1 MGRKTTFKR
10 TVFAHAVLL
19 AIAATVST
27 GAMAQSNATGNIFG
41 QAKAGEVVVIENTGT
56 GLKRTVTPDAT
67 GRFQALSL
75 PTGNYKVTLEKG
87 GAMVSS
93 KNVEVLIG
101 QGSEVSF
108 STLGSVVVTGQAKKL
123 DVTTANAGS
132 VFTAKELA
140 AIPMAPA
147 VANIVQMA
155 PATTRGDYRYG
166 NNAASFGGAGP
177 SENAA
182 FINGF
187 PVTNSLYQVGYSSLP
202 FGAIN
207 QAQIITGGYGAEFGR
222 STGGVINITT
232 KSGSNQWEAGIGA
245 TWAPNSL
252 RAKAKNIDYPVTGSA
267 NTSGT
272 DGRVYN
278 YKEGDIRNEYGING
292 YISGPLIEDK
302 LFLYFAAEKTNVER
316 QTARLARTST
326 SNSSIGWLEQYSQV
340 PRSLLKLDWNITPDH
355 HLEYTR
361 IDDKSLVEDR
371 YYGFNYTTL
380 QRGSVQNGGA
390 KFVNYASGIL
400 GLSATGAALQASQ
413 GASIDILKYTGYIN
427 DDLTVQA
434 VFGQSYTPRVQDPF
448 GYQPGVAPITAPLD
462 SRADGINYFPSN
474 PQGFTSA
481 ILRPDAQDTN
491 KGMRLDVEYKVAQAH
506 TLRAGIDNNRIRGVN
521 GTTSAGGNTWN
532 YVRAA
537 DLGVSVPN
545 GFTMSPVQGGGL
557 GATCTV
563 AGQAG
568 VGGCYVTK
576 NVQTVGAIPTVDQS
590 AQYIEDRYQ
599 MTKDVLLTFGI
610 RNEQYANKN
619 TAGETFIE
627 QKQQIAPRFAA
638 TWDVNGDASLKV
650 FGTAGRYNLPL
661 PANLAVRFAGPSV
674 NTDTSYTYTGV
685 DPVTGA
691 PLGLRQI
698 SPTISA
704 NNELGQEKDVR
715 DLAAVDIKSHS
726 QDEFSL
732 GFEKAVGSDY
742 NMGARVT
749 YRKLKS
755 TIDDYSD
762 SRAII
767 KKLKQMG
774 IADTSAFEH
783 NWAGALF
790 NPGMENTFN
799 VVVDAAGNRR
809 LVTLSAAELGFPDD
823 LQRDYTALDL
833 MFEHPLKN
841 GWYGKFMYT
850 WSRDYG
856 NHEGQTKSDNGQA
869 DVGFTSTW
877 DFPENNLNSIGRL
890 PNDRTH
896 QIKAYG
902 LYEVSNEWAVGA
914 NMLAAS
920 GRPSAKTC
928 SIPAAIDNQGLGL
941 IQYGSTFYL
950 CPGMDPNRGNA
961 GDLPWDIRF
970 DLNLQYKPQSVKGLV
985 FKIDVLNVFDA
996 QTAQAVDEGQNNRL
1010 LYTTSPTANMVTSYT
1025 DPRSVRLGVQYSRK
1039 F

>member
-1 MGRKTTFKR
+1 MGRNTTFKR

-41 QAKAGEVVVIENTGT
+41 QAKAGETVLIESDTGV
-56 GLKRTVTPDAT
+56 KRTIAPDSN

-75 PTGNYKVTLEKG
+75 PTGNYKVTLQKG
-87 GAMVSS
+87 GAVVSS

-108 STLGSVVVTGQAKKL
+108 ATLDAVVVTGQAKKL
-123 DVTTANAGS
+123 DVTTANAGN

-140 AIPMAPA
+140 ALPIAPA

-182 FINGF
+182 FINGY
-187 PVTNSLYQVGYSSLP
+187 PVTNGLYQVGYSSLP
-202 FGAIN
+202 FGAIS

-232 KSGSNQWEAGIGA
+232 KSGSNQWEAGLGA

-252 RAKAKNIDYPVTGSA
+252 RAKAKNLEYPVTGAA
-267 NTSGT
+267 NTVGT
-272 DGRVYN
+272 DGLIQN
-278 YKEGDIRNEYGING
+278 YKEGDIRNEYGVNG
-292 YISGPLIEDK
+292 FIGGPLIEDK
-302 LFLYFAAEKTNVER
+302 LFMYFSAEKTNVDR
-316 QTARLARTST
+316 QGARLGRTNVANANT
-326 SNSSIGWLEQYSQV
+326 GWLEQYSSV

-361 IDDKSLVEDR
+361 IDDKSEVEDR
-371 YYGFNYTTL
+371 YYGFSYATL
-380 QRGSVQNGGA
+380 SRTSDVQKGGA
-390 KFVNYASGIL
+390 KFTNYASGIL
-400 GLSATGAALQASQ
+400 GLGATGAALQAAQ
-413 GASIDILKYTGYIN
+413 GASIDILKYTGYFTDSFTGQI
-427 DDLTVQA
+427 VI
-434 VFGQSYTPRVQDPF
+434 GQSYTPYKQDPF
-448 GYQPGVAPITAPLD
+448 GYQPTVSPITAPLD
-462 SRADGINYFPSN
+462 SRADGINYVPSN

-481 ILRPDAQDTN
+481 VLRPDAQSTN
-491 KGMRLDVEYKVAQAH
+491 KALRVDLEYKATDSH
-506 TLRAGIDNNRIRGVN
+506 TIRGGVDSVKIRGVN
-521 GTTSAGGNTWN
+521 GTNSAGGSNWT
-532 YVRAA
+532 YSRAA

-545 GFTMSPVQGGGL
+545 GYTLSPQQGGGL

-568 VGGCYVTK
+568 VGGCYVFK
-576 NVQTVGAIPTVDQS
+576 NVQTVGAIPTVEQS
-590 AQYIEDRYQ
+590 AMYIEDRYQ
-599 MTKDVLLTFGI
+599 MTKDVLLTFGL
-610 RNEQYANKN
+610 RNEAYANKN
-619 TAGETFIE
+619 TAGETFVE

-674 NTDTSYTYTGV
+674 NTDTAFTYTGV

-698 SPTISA
+698 SPAVSA

-715 DLAAVDIKSHS
+715 DLASVDIKSHS

-732 GFEKAVGSDY
+732 GFEKALGSDY
-742 NMGARVT
+742 NMGARLT

-762 SRAII
+762 SRAIV
-767 KKLKQMG
+767 KKLKQLG
-774 IADTSAFEH
+774 VADTSYFEGI
-783 NWAGALF
+783 WAGALF
-790 NPGMENTFN
+790 NPGTDNTFN
-799 VVVDAAGNRR
+799 VAISPTERR
-809 LVTLSAAELGFPDD
+809 NVTLSAAEIGFPDD
-823 LQRDYTALDL
+823 LQRDYTAIDL

-877 DFPENNLNSIGRL
+877 DFPENNLNSVGRL

-902 LYEVSNEWAVGA
+902 LYEVSSEWAVGA
-914 NMLAAS
+914 NFLAAS
-920 GRPSAKTC
+920 GRPTSKTC
-928 SIPAAIDNQGLGL
+928 SVPNGLDKDGVGL

-950 CPGMDPNRGNA
+950 CPGLGGRAAA

-970 DLNLQYKPQSVKGLV
+970 DLNLQYKPDAVKGLV
-985 FKIDVLNVFDA
+985 FKVDVLNVFNA

-1010 LYTTSPTANMVTSYT
+1010 LYTTSPTANQVLSYT
-1025 DPRSVRLGVQYSRK
+1025 DPRSVRLGVQYSKK

>member
-1 MGRKTTFKR
+1 
-10 TVFAHAVLL
+10 VFAHAVLL

-56 GLKRTVTPDAT
+56 GLKRTITPDAS

-75 PTGNYKVTLEKG
+75 PTGTYKVTLQRG
-87 GAMVSS
+87 DAVVSS
-93 KNVEVLIG
+93 RNVEVLIG
-101 QGSEVSF
+101 QGTEVPFTS
-108 STLGSVVVTGQAKKL
+108 LDSVVVTGQSKKL
-123 DVTTANAGS
+123 DVSTANAGS
-132 VFTAKELA
+132 VFTAKELSA
-140 AIPMAPA
+140 LPIAPA
-147 VANIVQMA
+147 VSSIVQMA

-202 FGAIN
+202 FGSIN

-232 KSGSNQWEAGIGA
+232 KSGTNQWEAGVGA

-252 RAKAKNIDYPVTGSA
+252 RATPNNIMFPVTGTT
-267 NTSGT
+267 NNSGT

-278 YKEGDIRNEYGING
+278 YKAGDVRNEYSING

-302 LFLYFAAEKTNVER
+302 LFIYFAAEKTNYDY
-316 QTARLARTST
+316 QTARLASTNT
-326 SNSSIGWLEQYSQV
+326 SNKTVGWLEEYSQV

-361 IDDKSLVEDR
+361 IDDKSNVEDR
-371 YYGFNYTTL
+371 YFSFDYNTL

-390 KFVNYASGIL
+390 KFVNYAGGIL
-400 GLSATGAALQASQ
+400 GLTATGAALQAAQ
-413 GASIDILKYTGYIN
+413 GASVDILKYTGYIN

-434 VFGQSYTPRVQDPF
+434 VFGQTYTPRVQDPF
-448 GYQPGVAPITAPLD
+448 GYQPGVMPISSTLD
-462 SRADGINYFPSN
+462 ARADGVNYSPSN
-474 PQGFTSA
+474 PQSFTSSL
-481 ILRPDAQDTN
+481 LRPDAKDTN
-491 KGMRLDVEYKVAQAH
+491 KGMRFDLEYKLAEKH
-506 TLRAGIDNNRIRGVN
+506 TLRAGIDNNRITGWN
-521 GTTSAGGNTWN
+521 GTTSSGGGTWT

-537 DLGVSVPN
+537 DQGASVPP
-545 GFTMSPVQGGGL
+545 GFTMSPQAGGGL

-563 AGQAG
+563 AGQPG
-568 VGGCYVTK
+568 VGGCYVLK
-576 NVQTVGAIPTVDQS
+576 NVQVVGAIPTVDQS

-599 MTKDVLLTFGI
+599 VTKDVLLTIGL
-610 RNEQYANKN
+610 RDEQFANKN

-627 QKQQIAPRFAA
+627 QKHQIAPRFAA

-650 FGTAGRYNLPL
+650 FGTAGRYHMPL
-661 PANLAVRFAGPSV
+661 PANLAVRFAGPSL
-674 NTDTSYTYTGV
+674 NTDTAYTYTGV

-698 SPTISA
+698 SPAISA

-715 DLAAVDIKSHS
+715 DLAAVDIKSHY
-726 QDEFSL
+726 QDELTL
-732 GFEKAVGSDY
+732 GFEKALSSDY
-742 NMGARVT
+742 NMGARLT

-762 SRAII
+762 PRAIAA
-767 KKLKQMG
+767 KLQQMG
-774 IADTSAFEH
+774 VDPTYF
-783 NWAGALF
+783 NNNFAGALF
-790 NPGMENTFN
+790 NPGDTNTFN
-799 VVVDAAGNRR
+799 VAIDAAGNRR
-809 LVTLSAAELGFPDD
+809 LVTLSPAEMGFPDSM
-823 LQRDYTALDL
+823 QRDYTALDL
-833 MFEHPLKN
+833 MFEHPMKN
-841 GWYGKFMYT
+841 GWYGKLMYT
-850 WSRDYG
+850 WSREYG
-856 NHEGQTKSDNGQA
+856 NTEGQTHSDNGQA
-869 DVGFTSTW
+869 DVGFTSSW
-877 DFPENNLNSIGRL
+877 DFPEVMLNSVGRL

-920 GRPSAKTC
+920 GRPTAKSC
-928 SIPAAIDNQGLGL
+928 SIPAALDNQGLGL
-941 IQYGSTFYL
+941 IQYGSIFYL
-950 CPGMDPNRGNA
+950 CPGIANGRGTG

-970 DLNLQYKPQSVKGLV
+970 DLNLQYKPQSVKGLL
-985 FKIDVLNVFDA
+985 FKVDVLNVFNQ
-996 QTAQAVDEGQNNRL
+996 QTAQAIDENQNNRL
-1010 LYTTSPTANMVTSYT
+1010 LYTTSPTANMYTSYT

>member
-27 GAMAQSNATGNIFG
+27 GALAQSNATGNIYG
-41 QAKAGEVVVIENTGT
+41 QAKAGEVVVIESNT
-56 GLKRTVTPDAT
+56 GLKRTITPDAS
-67 GRFQALSL
+67 GRFQASSL
-75 PTGNYKVTLEKG
+75 PTGNYKVTLQKG
-87 GAMVSS
+87 GAAVGS

-108 STLGSVVVTGQAKKL
+108 STLESVVVTGQSKKL
-123 DVTTANAGS
+123 DVSTANAGN

-140 AIPMAPA
+140 AMPMAPA
-147 VANIVQMA
+147 VSNIVQIA
-155 PATTRGDYRYG
+155 PGTTRGDYRYG

-202 FGAIN
+202 FGSIS

-232 KSGSNQWEAGIGA
+232 KSGGNEWEAGVGA
-245 TWAPNSL
+245 TWAPNAL
-252 RAKAKNIDYPVTGSA
+252 RSKPKNIMYPVTGA
-267 NTSGT
+267 QNNVGT
-272 DGRVYN
+272 DGLIHQ

-292 YISGPLIEDK
+292 FVSGPLIADK

-316 QTARLARTST
+316 QTSRLARTNT
-326 SNSSIGWLEQYSQV
+326 SNATIGWLEQYSQV
-340 PRSLLKLDWNITPDH
+340 PRSILKLDWNITADH

-361 IDDKSLVEDR
+361 IDDKSDVEDR

-380 QRGSVQNGGA
+380 QRNDVQKGGA

-400 GLSATGAALQASQ
+400 GLTATGAALQAAQ
-413 GASIDILKYTGYIN
+413 GASVDILKYTGYIN

-434 VFGQSYTPRVQDPF
+434 VFGQTYTPRKQDPF
-448 GYQPGVAPITAPLD
+448 GYQPGVAPIGSTLD
-462 SRADGINYFPSN
+462 ARADGVNYTPTN
-474 PQGFTSA
+474 PQGFA
-481 ILRPDAQDTN
+481 AQLLRPDAQDTN
-491 KGMRLDVEYKVAQAH
+491 KGMRLDAEYKVAQAH
-506 TLRAGIDNNRIRGVN
+506 TLRFGLDNNRIRGVN
-521 GTTSAGGNTWN
+521 GTESAGGGTWT
-532 YVRAA
+532 YQRAK

-545 GFTMSPVQGGGL
+545 GYNLSPQQGGGL
-557 GATCTV
+557 GSTCTV
-563 AGQAG
+563 AGQPG
-568 VGGCYVTK
+568 VGGCYVTFNK
-576 NVQTVGAIPTVDQS
+576 QTLGAIPTVEQS

-599 MTKDVLLTFGI
+599 ATKDVLLTFGI
-610 RNEQYANKN
+610 RNEQFSNKN
-619 TAGETFIE
+619 TAGETFVE

-650 FGTAGRYNLPL
+650 FGTAGRYHLPL

-674 NTDTSYTYTGV
+674 NTDQAYTYTGV
-685 DPVTGA
+685 DPVTGK
-691 PLGLRQI
+691 PLGLVAI
-698 SPTISA
+698 SGAISA

-715 DLAAVDIKSHS
+715 DLSAVDIKSHS
-726 QDEFSL
+726 QDEFSF
-732 GFEKAVGSDY
+732 GFEKALSSNY
-742 NMGARVT
+742 NMGARLT
-749 YRKLKS
+749 YRRLKS

-762 SRAII
+762 SRAIA

-774 IADTSAFEH
+774 VADTSYFENVGWH
-783 NWAGALF
+783 GALF

-799 VVVDAAGNRR
+799 VVIDAAGNRR
-809 LVTLSAAELGFPDD
+809 LVTLSPAELGFPED
-823 LQRDYTALDL
+823 LQRDYTAIDL

-850 WSRDYG
+850 WSKDYG

-877 DFPENNLNSIGRL
+877 DFPENNLNGVGRL

-914 NMLAAS
+914 NVLAAS

-928 SIPAAIDNQGLGL
+928 SIPANLDTEGLGL
-941 IQYGSTFYL
+941 IQYGTNFYL
-950 CPGMDPNRGNA
+950 CPGITNGRATGE
-961 GDLPWDIRF
+961 DLPWDIRF
-970 DLNLQYKPQSVKGLV
+970 DMNLQYKPQSVKGLI
-985 FKIDVLNVFDA
+985 FKVDVLNVFNA
-996 QTAQAVDEGQNNRL
+996 QTAQGMDEGQNNRL
-1010 LYTTSPTANMVTSYT
+1010 LYTTSPTANQITSYT

>member
-27 GAMAQSNATGNIFG
+27 GAMAQSNATGNIYG
-41 QAKAGEVVVIENTGT
+41 QAKAGEVVFIESET
-56 GLKRTVTPDAT
+56 GLKRTITPDAS
-67 GRFQALSL
+67 GRFQATSL
-75 PTGNYKVTLEKG
+75 PTGNYKVTLQKG
-87 GAMVSS
+87 GASVGS

-108 STLGSVVVTGQAKKL
+108 SSLEAVVVTGQSKKL
-123 DVTTANAGS
+123 DVTTANAGN
-132 VFTAKELA
+132 VFTAKELGQLP
-140 AIPMAPA
+140 IAPA
-147 VANIVQMA
+147 VSNIVQIA
-155 PATTRGDYRYG
+155 PGTTRGDYRYG

-202 FGAIN
+202 FGSIS

-232 KSGSNQWEAGIGA
+232 KSGGNHWEAGVGA

-252 RAKAKNIDYPVTGSA
+252 RSKAKNIVYPTTGSA
-267 NTSGT
+267 NTVGT
-272 DGRVYN
+272 DGLIQN
-278 YKEGDIRNEYGING
+278 YKEGDIRNEYGVNG

-302 LFLYFAAEKTNVER
+302 LFLYFGAEKTNFDR

-326 SNSSIGWLEQYSQV
+326 SNATIGWLEQYSQV
-340 PRSLLKLDWNITPDH
+340 PRSLLKLDWNITADH
-355 HLEYTR
+355 RLEYTR
-361 IDDKSLVEDR
+361 IDDKSDVEDR

-390 KFVNYASGIL
+390 KFVNYAGGIL
-400 GLSATGAALQASQ
+400 GLGATGAALQAAQ
-413 GASIDILKYTGYIN
+413 GASVDILKYTGY
-427 DDLTVQA
+427 LTDQLTLQA
-434 VFGQSYTPRVQDPF
+434 VFGQTYTPRKQDPF

-462 SRADGINYFPSN
+462 SRADGINYIPSN

-481 ILRPDAQDTN
+481 LLRPDAQDTN
-491 KGMRLDVEYKVAQAH
+491 KGMRLDVEYKLSASH
-506 TLRAGIDNNRIRGVN
+506 TLRAGLDNNRIRGVN
-521 GTTSAGGNTWN
+521 GTASAGGNTWN

-563 AGQAG
+563 AGQVG

-576 NVQTVGAIPTVDQS
+576 NVQSVGAIPTVDQS

-619 TAGETFIE
+619 TAGETFVE

-638 TWDVNGDASLKV
+638 TWDVKGDASLKV

-674 NTDTSYTYTGV
+674 NTDQSYTYTGV

-698 SPTISA
+698 SPVQSA

-715 DLAAVDIKSHS
+715 DLASVDIKAHS
-726 QDEFSL
+726 QDEFTL
-732 GFEKAVGSDY
+732 GFEKAMGSDY
-742 NMGARVT
+742 NMGARLT

-762 SRAII
+762 SRAIA

-774 IADTSAFEH
+774 VADTSYFENVGWH
-783 NWAGALF
+783 GALF
-790 NPGMENTFN
+790 NPGEDNTFN
-799 VVVDAAGNRR
+799 VVIDAAGNRR
-809 LVTLSAAELGFPDD
+809 LVSLTAAEIGFTESV
-823 LQRDYTALDL
+823 QRDYTAIDL

-841 GWYGKFMYT
+841 GWYGKAMYT
-850 WSRDYG
+850 WSRDIG

-877 DFPENNLNSIGRL
+877 DFPENNINGNGRL

-902 LYEVSNEWAVGA
+902 LYEVSSEWAVGA

-928 SIPAAIDNQGLGL
+928 SIPAALDNQGLGL

-950 CPGMDPNRGNA
+950 CPGNTNGRASGE
-961 GDLPWDIRF
+961 DLPWDVRF
-970 DLNLQYKPQSVKGLV
+970 DLNLQYKPQFVKGLI
-985 FKIDVLNVFDA
+985 FKVDVLNVLNA
-996 QTAQAVDEGQNNRL
+996 QTTQAIDEGQNNRL

>member
-1 MGRKTTFKR
+1 MGRNTTFKR

-41 QAKAGEVVVIENTGT
+41 QAKAGETVLIESDTGV
-56 GLKRTVTPDAT
+56 KRTLAPDSN

-75 PTGNYKVTLEKG
+75 PTGNYKVTLQKG
-87 GAMVSS
+87 GAVVSS

-108 STLGSVVVTGQAKKL
+108 ATLDAVVVTGQAKKL
-123 DVTTANAGS
+123 DVTTANAGN

-140 AIPMAPA
+140 ALPIAPA

-182 FINGF
+182 FINGY
-187 PVTNSLYQVGYSSLP
+187 PVTNGLYQVGYSSLP
-202 FGAIN
+202 FGAIS

-252 RAKAKNIDYPVTGSA
+252 RAKAKNIEYPVTGAA
-267 NTSGT
+267 NTVGT
-272 DGRVYN
+272 DGLIQN
-278 YKEGDIRNEYGING
+278 YKEGDIRNEYGVNG
-292 YISGPLIEDK
+292 FIGGPLIEDK
-302 LFLYFAAEKTNVER
+302 LFMYFSAEKTNVDR
-316 QTARLARTST
+316 QTARLGRTAT
-326 SNSSIGWLEQYSQV
+326 TNATVGWLEQYSQV

-361 IDDKSLVEDR
+361 IDDKSEVEDR
-371 YYGFNYTTL
+371 YYGFSYATL
-380 QRGSVQNGGA
+380 SRTNDIQKGGA
-390 KFVNYASGIL
+390 KFTNYASGIL
-400 GLSATGAALQASQ
+400 GLGATGAALQAAQ
-413 GASIDILKYTGYIN
+413 GASIDILKYTGYFTDSFTGQI
-427 DDLTVQA
+427 VI
-434 VFGQSYTPRVQDPF
+434 GQSYTPYKQDPF
-448 GYQPGVAPITAPLD
+448 GYQPTVSPITAPLD
-462 SRADGINYFPSN
+462 SRADGVNYLPSN
-474 PQGFTSA
+474 PQGFA
-481 ILRPDAQDTN
+481 AAVLRPDAQSTN
-491 KGMRLDVEYKVAQAH
+491 KALRVDLEFKATDSH
-506 TLRAGIDNNRIRGVN
+506 TLRGGVDSVKIRGVN
-521 GTTSAGGNTWN
+521 GTNSAGGSTWN
-532 YVRAA
+532 YSRAA

-545 GFTMSPVQGGGL
+545 GYTLSPQQGGGL

-568 VGGCYVTK
+568 VGGCYVFK
-576 NVQTVGAIPTVDQS
+576 NVQSVGAIPTVEQS
-590 AQYIEDRYQ
+590 AMYIEDRYQ
-599 MTKDVLLTFGI
+599 MTKDVLLTFGL
-610 RNEQYANKN
+610 RNEAYANKN
-619 TAGETFIE
+619 TAGETFVE
-627 QKQQIAPRFAA
+627 QKQQIAPRLAA
-638 TWDVNGDASLKV
+638 TWDVMGDASFKV

-674 NTDTSYTYTGV
+674 NTDTAFTYTGV

-698 SPTISA
+698 SPALSA

-715 DLAAVDIKSHS
+715 DLASVDIKSHS

-732 GFEKAVGSDY
+732 GFEKALGSDY
-742 NMGARVT
+742 NMGARLT

-762 SRAII
+762 SRAIV

-774 IADTSAFEH
+774 VADTSYFEGI
-783 NWAGALF
+783 WAGALF
-790 NPGMENTFN
+790 NPGTDNTFN
-799 VVVDAAGNRR
+799 VAISPTERR
-809 LVTLSAAELGFPDD
+809 NVTLSAAEIGFPDD
-823 LQRDYTALDL
+823 LQRDYTAIDL

-877 DFPENNLNSIGRL
+877 DFPENNLNSVGRL

-902 LYEVSNEWAVGA
+902 LYEVSSEWAVGG
-914 NMLAAS
+914 NFLAAS
-920 GRPSAKTC
+920 GRPVSKTC
-928 SIPAAIDNQGLGL
+928 SVPNGLDKDGVGL

-950 CPGMDPNRGNA
+950 CPGLGGRAAA

-970 DLNLQYKPQSVKGLV
+970 DVNLQYKPDALKGLV
-985 FKIDVLNVFDA
+985 FKVDVLNVFNA
-996 QTAQAVDEGQNNRL
+996 QTIQAVDEGQNNRL
-1010 LYTTSPTANMVTSYT
+1010 LYTTSPTANMPLSYT
-1025 DPRSVRLGVQYSRK
+1025 DPRSVRLGVQYSKK

>member
-1 MGRKTTFKR
+1 MGRTTTFKR

-27 GAMAQSNATGNIFG
+27 GAMAQSNATGNIYG
-41 QAKAGEVVVIENTGT
+41 QAKAGETVVIESDTGI
-56 GLKRTVTPDAT
+56 KRTITPDAT

-75 PTGNYKVTLEKG
+75 PTGNYKVTLQKG
-87 GAMVSS
+87 GTMVGS

-108 STLGSVVVTGQAKKL
+108 STLDAVVVTGRSKKL
-123 DVTTANAGS
+123 DVTTANAGN

-140 AIPMAPA
+140 ALPLAPA
-147 VANIVQMA
+147 VSNIVQIA
-155 PATTRGDYRYG
+155 PGTTRGDYRYG

-202 FGAIN
+202 FGSIS

-232 KSGSNQWEAGIGA
+232 KSGSNEWEAGIGA
-245 TWAPNSL
+245 SWAPNSL
-252 RAKAKNIDYPVTGSA
+252 RAKAVNIMYPVTGTA
-267 NTSGT
+267 NNVGT
-272 DGRVYN
+272 DGKIQN
-278 YKEGDIRNEYGING
+278 YKEGDVRNEYGING
-292 YISGPLIEDK
+292 YVSGPLIADK
-302 LFLYFAAEKTNVER
+302 LFLYFGAEKTNFDR
-316 QTARLARTST
+316 QTARLGRTST
-326 SNSSIGWLEQYSQV
+326 SNATIGWLEEDSQV
-340 PRSLLKLDWNITPDH
+340 PRSILKLDWNITADH

-371 YYGFNYTTL
+371 YYGFDYNTL
-380 QRGSVQNGGA
+380 QRNNVQKGGA
-390 KFVNYASGIL
+390 KFVNYAGGIL
-400 GLSATGAALQASQ
+400 GLGATGAALQAAQ
-413 GASIDILKYTGYIN
+413 GSSVDILKYTGYIT

-434 VFGQSYTPRVQDPF
+434 VFGQTYTPRVQDPY
-448 GYQPGVAPITAPLD
+448 GYQPGVAPIGSTLD
-462 SRADGINYFPSN
+462 ARADGFNYTPSN
-474 PQGFTSA
+474 PQGFASA

-491 KGMRLDVEYKVAQAH
+491 KGMRLDVEYKLAAAH

-521 GTTSAGGNTWN
+521 GTQSAGGSTWT
-532 YVRAA
+532 YQRAA
-537 DLGVSVPN
+537 DLGVAVPN
-545 GFTMSPVQGGGL
+545 GYTLSPVQGGGL

-563 AGQAG
+563 AGQVG
-568 VGGCYVTK
+568 VGGCYVTQ
-576 NVQTVGAIPTVDQS
+576 NIQRVGAIPTVDQS
-590 AQYIEDRYQ
+590 AQYVEDRYQ
-599 MTKDVLLTFGI
+599 ATKDVLLTFGI

-619 TAGETFIE
+619 TAGETFVE

-661 PANLAVRFAGPSV
+661 PANLAVRFAGPST
-674 NTDTSYTYTGV
+674 NTDQAFTYTGV

-691 PLGLRQI
+691 PTGLRAI
-698 SPTISA
+698 SGAISA

-715 DLAAVDIKSHS
+715 DLAAVDIKAHS
-726 QDEFSL
+726 QDEFTL
-732 GFEKAVGSDY
+732 GFEKALSSDY
-742 NMGARVT
+742 NMGARLT

-762 SRAII
+762 SRAIV

-774 IADTSAFEH
+774 ISDTSAFEN

-790 NPGMENTFN
+790 NPGMDNTFN

-823 LQRDYTALDL
+823 LQRDYTAIDL

-850 WSRDYG
+850 WSKDYG

-877 DFPENNLNSIGRL
+877 DFPENNLNSVGRL

-902 LYEVSNEWAVGA
+902 LYEVSSEWAVGA

-920 GRPSAKTC
+920 GRPTAKTC
-928 SIPAAIDNQGLGL
+928 SIPAALDTQGLGL

-950 CPGMDPNRGNA
+950 CPGIDPSRAAG

-970 DLNLQYKPQSVKGLV
+970 DLNLQYKPQFAKGLT
-985 FKIDVLNVFDA
+985 FKVDVLNVFNA

-1025 DPRSVRLGVQYSRK
+1025 DPRSVRLGVQYTTK

>member
-56 GLKRTVTPDAT
+56 GLKRTITPDAS

-75 PTGNYKVTLEKG
+75 PTGNYKVTLQRG
-87 GAMVSS
+87 DTAVSS
-93 KNVEVLIG
+93 RNVEVLIG
-101 QGSEVSF
+101 QGTEVPFTS
-108 STLGSVVVTGQAKKL
+108 LDSVVVTGQSKKL
-123 DVTTANAGS
+123 DVTTANAGN
-132 VFTAKELA
+132 VFTAKELSA
-140 AIPMAPA
+140 LPMAPA

-245 TWAPNSL
+245 TWAPDSL
-252 RAKAKNIDYPVTGSA
+252 RAKPKNLIYPVTGSA
-267 NTSGT
+267 NTSAT
-272 DGRVYN
+272 DGQIYN
-278 YKEGDIRNEYGING
+278 YREGDVRNEYGING

-316 QTARLARTST
+316 QTARLARTNVANST
-326 SNSSIGWLEQYSQV
+326 IGWLEQYSQV

-371 YYGFNYTTL
+371 YFGFNYTTL

-448 GYQPGVAPITAPLD
+448 GYQPGVAPITAPTD
-462 SRADGINYFPSN
+462 SRADGVNYFPSN
-474 PQGFTSA
+474 PQKFTA
-481 ILRPDAQDTN
+481 ALLRPDAQDTN
-491 KGMRLDVEYKVAQAH
+491 KGMRLDVEYKLAAAH

-545 GFTMSPVQGGGL
+545 GYTMSPVQGGGL

-568 VGGCYVTK
+568 VGGCYVLR
-576 NVQTVGAIPTVDQS
+576 NVQSVGAIPTVDQS
-590 AQYIEDRYQ
+590 AQYIEDRFQ
-599 MTKDVLLTFGI
+599 LTKDVLLTFGI

-619 TAGETFIE
+619 TAGETFVE

-674 NTDTSYTYTGV
+674 NTDTAYTYTGV

-698 SPTISA
+698 SPALSA

-715 DLAAVDIKSHS
+715 DLATVDIKSHS
-726 QDEFSL
+726 QDEFSV
-732 GFEKAVGSDY
+732 GFEKALGSDY
-742 NMGARVT
+742 NMGARLT

-762 SRAII
+762 SRAIV
-767 KKLKQMG
+767 KKLRQMG
-774 IADTSAFEH
+774 VADTSYFEGV
-783 NWAGALF
+783 WAGALF

-799 VVVDAAGNRR
+799 VAISPTERR
-809 LVTLSAAELGFPDD
+809 LVTLSAAEIGFPDD
-823 LQRDYTALDL
+823 LQRDYTAIDL

-877 DFPENNLNSIGRL
+877 DFPENNLNSVGRL

-902 LYEVSNEWAVGA
+902 LYEVNNEWAVGA

-920 GRPSAKTC
+920 GRPVAKTC
-928 SIPAAIDNQGLGL
+928 SIPAALDNQGLGL

-950 CPGMDPNRGNA
+950 CPGIDSSRGGA

-970 DLNLQYKPQSVKGLV
+970 DLNLQYKPQSVKGLI
-985 FKIDVLNVFDA
+985 FKVDVLNVFNA

>member
-1 MGRKTTFKR
+1 MGRNTTFKR

-41 QAKAGEVVVIENTGT
+41 QAKAGETVLIESDTGV
-56 GLKRTVTPDAT
+56 KRTISPDSS

-75 PTGNYKVTLEKG
+75 PTGNYKVTLQNG
-87 GAMVSS
+87 GTVVSS

-108 STLGSVVVTGQAKKL
+108 STLDAVVVTGQAKKL
-123 DVTTANAGS
+123 DVTTANAGN

-140 AIPMAPA
+140 ALPIAPA
-147 VANIVQMA
+147 VASIVQMS

-182 FINGF
+182 FINGY
-187 PVTNSLYQVGYSSLP
+187 PVTNGLYQVGYSSLP
-202 FGAIN
+202 FGAIS

-232 KSGSNQWEAGIGA
+232 KSGSNQWEAGVGA
-245 TWAPNSL
+245 TWAPNSM
-252 RAKAKNIDYPVTGSA
+252 RAKANNIVYPVTGSA

-272 DGRVYN
+272 DGRVQN
-278 YKEGDIRNEYGING
+278 YKAGDVRNEFGVNG
-292 YISGPLIEDK
+292 FVGGPLIEDK

-316 QTARLARTST
+316 QTARLSSTST
-326 SNSSIGWLEQYSQV
+326 SNATVGWLEQYSQV
-340 PRSLLKLDWNITPDH
+340 PRSLLKLDWNITPDN

-361 IDDKSLVEDR
+361 IDDKSQVEDR
-371 YYGFNYTTL
+371 YYSFNYTTL
-380 QRGSVQNGGA
+380 QRGSAQNGGA
-390 KFVNYASGIL
+390 KFTNYASGIL
-400 GLSATGAALQASQ
+400 GLGATGAALQAAQ
-413 GASIDILKYTGYIN
+413 GASIDILKYTGYFTDSFTGQVVI
-427 DDLTVQA
+427 
-434 VFGQSYTPRVQDPF
+434 GQSYTPYVQSPF
-448 GYQPGVAPITAPLD
+448 GYQPGVAPTTAPLD
-462 SRADGINYFPSN
+462 SRADGVNYIPSN
-474 PQGFTSA
+474 PQGFA
-481 ILRPDAQDTN
+481 AAVLRPDAQSTN
-491 KGMRLDVEYKVAQAH
+491 KALRVDLEFKATEQH
-506 TLRAGIDNNRIRGVN
+506 TLRAGLDSVHILGVN
-521 GTTSAGGNTWN
+521 GTTSSGGNTWN

-545 GFTMSPVQGGGL
+545 GYNMSPQQGGGL

-576 NVQTVGAIPTVDQS
+576 NVQITGSAPTVDQS
-590 AQYIEDRYQ
+590 ALYIEDRYQ
-599 MTKDVLLTFGI
+599 MTKNVLLTLGI
-610 RNEQYANKN
+610 RDEAYANKN
-619 TAGETFIE
+619 TSGETFVE

-661 PANLAVRFAGPSV
+661 PANLAVRFAGPST
-674 NTDTSYTYTGV
+674 NIDTAFTYTGV

-691 PLGLRQI
+691 PQGLRQI
-698 SPTISA
+698 SPGLSA
-704 NNELGQEKDVR
+704 NNEFGQEKDVR
-715 DLAAVDIKSHS
+715 DLATVDIKSHS

-732 GFEKAVGSDY
+732 GFEKAMGSEY
-742 NMGARVT
+742 NMGARLT

-762 SRAII
+762 SRPIV
-767 KKLKQMG
+767 KKLQQMG
-774 IADTSAFEH
+774 IDPTYFQ
-783 NWAGALF
+783 NVWAGALF
-790 NPGMENTFN
+790 NPGTDNTFN
-799 VVVDAAGNRR
+799 VAISPTERR
-809 LVTLSAAELGFPDD
+809 NIALTAAEIGFPDD
-823 LQRDYTALDL
+823 LQRDYTAIDL

-841 GWYGKFMYT
+841 GWYGKLMYT

-877 DFPENNLNSIGRL
+877 DFPEINLNSVGRL

-902 LYEVSNEWAVGA
+902 LYELNSEWAFGG
-914 NMLAAS
+914 NFLAAS
-920 GRPSAKTC
+920 GRPISKTC
-928 SIPAAIDNQGLGL
+928 SVPDGLDKDGVGL
-941 IQYGSTFYL
+941 IQYGSIFYL
-950 CPGMDPNRGNA
+950 CPGQGGRAGA

-970 DLNLQYKPQSVKGLV
+970 DMNLQYKPDSIKGLV
-985 FKIDVLNVFDA
+985 FKVDVLNVFNA
-996 QTAQAVDEGQNNRL
+996 QVAQAVDEGQNNRL
-1010 LYTTSPTANMVTSYT
+1010 LYTTSPTANMVLSYT
-1025 DPRSVRLGVQYSRK
+1025 DPRSVRLGVQYSKK